1 MQMIY
6 NISKGLGIYHLS
18 SLLTTPPSIINNVQ
32 CTLLAVAD
40 HISEMNI
47 CSWALWA
54 EQESQGKFGQSSG
67 NWPLL
72 EMQPATQHRGPVLPQ
87 LHICTGILANLI

>member
-1 MQMIY
+1 MQTIY
-6 NISKGLGIYHLS
+6 KHFQEFIPGLCNNTS
-18 SLLTTPPSIINNVQ
+18 FNNVQ